1 MQVEYD
7 FNLYNNYIMDSL
19 FNRCTIPES
28 TALVLIVRPSGKTWV
43 TGMASRFDTERYNDL
58 FFGSTG
64 LSEREFVHIIDQLN
78 DLIYS
83 NWPCMLCQCLGY
95 SLCLCTLSLSF
106 LYPSEDVNRAE
117 KLARQ
122 YISEVNDQTL
132 ESKGLVLKLFRRR
145 CTSWL
150 EFSKQQSK
158 GGIEM

>member
-1 MQVEYD
+1 MLFMKRRGQLWILTRGARLPRRGSKKILKHIPLRKAVQYD

-28 TALVLIVRPSGKTWV
+28 TPLLLIVRPSGKTWV
-43 TGMASRFDTERYNDL
+43 TGMASRFDIDCYNPQ
-58 FFGSTG
+58 FFNNTG
-64 LSEREFVHIIDQLN
+64 LKEREFVHIIDQLN

-117 KLARQ
+117 KVAR
-122 YISEVNDQTL
+122 
-132 ESKGLVLKLFRRR
+132 
-145 CTSWL
+145 
-150 EFSKQQSK
+150 
-158 GGIEM
+158 